1 MKKIYQV
8 CIALFCSLVIASGVL
23 TFSGESSKAYA
34 AAGGETMHDSIATKY
49 AMKAVGSSMSK
60 ILDGLLNGDF
70 DVVIKESNK
79 ISRIS
84 EYMVDMY
91 FPDDEWGLVG
101 RKFKMSDKSMKAE
114 YEKYAKEMAAATKNL
129 ADTAKNGDSMETYEV
144 FDSLL
149 RNLCFECH
157 NASRTDWPVRSK

>member
-1 MKKIYQV
+1 MKKIYQ
-8 CIALFCSLVIASGVL
+8 ISLTLFCALVITAGAL
-23 TFSGESSKAYA
+23 TFSGESSKVYA
-34 AAGGETMHDSIATKY
+34 AAGGETMHDSMATKY

-84 EYMVDMY
+84 KYMVNMY

-101 RKFKMSDKSMKAE
+101 RKFKMSDKAMKAE

-129 ADTAKNGDSMETYEV
+129 AETAKDGDSVETYEV

-157 NASRTDWPVRSK
+157 KASRTNWPAK

>member
-1 MKKIYQV
+1 MKKTYQI
-8 CIALFCSLVIASGVL
+8 CITLFCAFVITSGVL
-23 TFSGESSKAYA
+23 TFSGNISKVYA
-34 AAGGETMHDSIATKY
+34 KAGGETMHDSMATKY

-84 EYMVDMY
+84 KYMVDMY

-101 RKFKMSDKSMKAE
+101 RKFKMSDKSMKTE
-114 YEKYAKEMAAATKNL
+114 YEKYAKR
-129 ADTAKNGDSMETYEV
+129 DGCS
-144 FDSLL
+144 
-149 RNLCFECH
+149 H
-157 NASRTDWPVRSK
+157 

>member
-1 MKKIYQV
+1 MKKIYQI
-8 CIALFCSLVIASGVL
+8 CITLFCAFVITSGVL
-23 TFSGESSKAYA
+23 TFSGESSKVYAA
-34 AAGGETMHDSIATKY
+34 AAGGETMHDSMATKY

-84 EYMVDMY
+84 KYMVDIY

-101 RKFKMSDKSMKAE
+101 RKFKMSDKAMKAE
-114 YEKYAKEMAAATKNL
+114 YEKYAKEMAAATKSL
-129 ADTAKNGDSMETYEV
+129 ADTAKDGDSVETYEV

-157 NASRTDWPVRSK
+157 KASRTDWPK